1 MLLKTENVIY
11 GAEALKFRDKV
22 YPATEA
28 VQKLIQSRSEALSK
42 LTTSFNQD
50 CAKLLERYEKDYH
63 TVNQEFEDRIS
74 KVS

>member
-1 MLLKTENVIY
+1 MLFKKENVIY
-11 GAEALKFRDKV
+11 GAEAFKFRDKV

-63 TVNQEFEDRIS
+63 RVNQEFEDKIS
-74 KVS
+74 KGS